1 MSASVNVE
9 NRYLAGNFAPVAVEE
24 TLTDLRV
31 EGTLPSHLDGRYLRN
46 GPNPVSA
53 VDPAGYHW
61 FLGSGM
67 VHGLRLRDG
76 RAEWYRNRWVRS
88 GDVADALGE
97 ERRPGPVHAGMDF
110 SANTNVVGHA
120 GRTFAI
126 VEGGGR
132 PYEMT
137 AELDTVGPCD
147 FDGTLPGGYTAHPHR
162 DPATGELHAVSYFWG
177 WGDRV
182 QYSVLGVDGRVVRTV
197 DLEVPGG
204 PMMHD
209 FALTESH
216 VVLFDLPVTFDLGLV
231 ASQPFPYGWNAEH
244 GARVGVF
251 RRDGDGSD
259 LRWSEVEPCYVYHPM
274 NAFDDGDRVV
284 VDVVRHPSTMRVDV
298 TGPFEGHPTLDRW
311 TVDVAGGGAV
321 HEQRLDDHPMEFP
334 RVDERLTGRPHRY
347 GYAPVSAD
355 PAETEPVF
363 DAVMRVDTATGQTEV
378 RSFGYGQR
386 AHEFV
391 FAPSSPGS
399 DESIGVLMGFVSD
412 LAEGTSRLAVLDAT
426 TLEDVATVHIPA
438 RIPFGFHGN
447 WVPTG
452 Q

>member
-1 MSASVNVE
+1 MSAPANLD
-9 NRYLAGNFAPVAVEE
+9 NRYLAGNFAPVTVEQ
-24 TLTDLRV
+24 TLTDLRI

-53 VDPAGYHW
+53 VDPGAYHW

-88 GDVADALGE
+88 AEVADTLGE
-97 ERRPGPVHAGMDF
+97 ERRPGPVHAEMDF
-110 SANTNVVGHA
+110 SANTNVIGHA

-132 PYEMT
+132 PYELT

-162 DPATGELHAVSYFWG
+162 DPSTGALHAVSYYWG

-182 QYSVLGVDGRVVRTV
+182 QYSVIEADGLVSTAIDV
-197 DLEVPGG
+197 EVPGA

-209 FALTESH
+209 FALTANH
-216 VVLFDLPVTFDLGLV
+216 VVLFDLPVTFDLDLV
-231 ASQPFPYGWNAEH
+231 ASQPFPYGWNADH
-244 GARVGVF
+244 GARIGVF
-251 RRDGDGSD
+251 RRDGDGRD
-259 LRWSEVEPCYVYHPM
+259 LRWFEVGPCYVYHPM
-274 NAFDDGDRVV
+274 NAYDDGDHVV
-284 VDVVRHPSTMRVDV
+284 LDVVRHPSTMRTD
-298 TGPFEGHPTLDRW
+298 TSGPFEGHPTLERW
-311 TVDVAGGGAV
+311 TIDLARGGQVA
-321 HEQRLDDHPMEFP
+321 EQRLDDHPLEFP
-334 RVDERLTGRPHRY
+334 RVDERLTGERHRY
-347 GYAPVSAD
+347 GYAPVNTD
-355 PAETEPVF
+355 PSETEPVF
-363 DAVMRVDTATGQTEV
+363 DAVMRIDTATGQTNT
-378 RSFGYGQR
+378 RSFGPGQC

-391 FAPSSPGS
+391 FAASGP
-399 DESIGVLMGFVSD
+399 DAAEDDGVLMGFVSD
-412 LAEGTSRLAVLDAT
+412 LAEETSRLLVLDAA
-426 TLEDVATVHIPA
+426 TLEDVAAVHIPA

-452 Q
+452 L